1 MAAYISVPRD
11 LTKVKSKVA
20 FNLTKRQLLC
30 FGTAALIGVPLF
42 FLLRDSGGNSAA
54 TLGMMVVMLPA
65 FFLGMYE
72 KNGQPLEKLL
82 SHYLQARFLRPKI
95 RPYKTNNYYA
105 LLMKGGS
112 AHVADKL
119 LRDGRVRLKDCRSA
133 KGKTYNATVLLTTE
147 ADGRSKFSLEFEGSC

>member
-42 FLLRDSGGNSAA
+42 FVLRDSGGNTAA
-54 TLGMMVVMLPA
+54 TLGMMAVMLPA

-82 SHYLQARFLRPKI
+82 SHYVQARFLRPKI

-105 LLMKGGS
+105 ILMRGGS
-112 AHVADKL
+112 ANAVLEKDRQGRQEKAAEVCCSPDSTAVHPHAAD
-119 LRDGRVRLKDCRSA
+119 V
-133 KGKTYNATVLLTTE
+133 
-147 ADGRSKFSLEFEGSC
+147 

>member
-42 FLLRDSGGNSAA
+42 FVLRDSGGNTAA
-54 TLGMMVVMLPA
+54 TLGMMAVMLPA

-72 KNGQPLEKLL
+72 KNGQPMEKLL
-82 SHYLQARFLRPKI
+82 SYYVQSRFLRPKI

-105 LLMKGGS
+105 LLMKGGVTHDPVLEKKPIRAARKS
-112 AHVADKL
+112 RRNPPCPGPPSSPFPCNGC
-119 LRDGRVRLKDCRSA
+119 LRMAPAV
-133 KGKTYNATVLLTTE
+133 
-147 ADGRSKFSLEFEGSC
+147 

>member
-42 FLLRDSGGNSAA
+42 FVLRDSGGNTAA
-54 TLGMMVVMLPA
+54 TLGMMAVMLPA

-72 KNGQPLEKLL
+72 KNGQPAEKILM
-82 SHYLQARFLRPKI
+82 YYVRARFFRPKV
-95 RPYKTNNYYA
+95 RPYQTNNYYS
-105 LLMKGGS
+105 LLMKGGVPDDS
-112 AHVADKL
+112 VSEK
-119 LRDGRVRLKDCRSA
+119 
-133 KGKTYNATVLLTTE
+133 E
-147 ADGRSKFSLEFEGSC
+147 

>member
-20 FNLTKRQLLC
+20 FNLTKRQLIC

-42 FLLRDSGGNSAA
+42 FLLRGSGGNSAA
-54 TLGMMVVMLPA
+54 TLGMMAVMLPA

-82 SHYLQARFLRPKI
+82 SYYVRARFLRPKL
-95 RPYKTNNYYA
+95 RP
-105 LLMKGGS
+105 
-112 AHVADKL
+112 
-119 LRDGRVRLKDCRSA
+119 
-133 KGKTYNATVLLTTE
+133 
-147 ADGRSKFSLEFEGSC
+147 

>member
-42 FLLRDSGGNSAA
+42 FVLRDSGGNTAA
-54 TLGMMVVMLPA
+54 TLGMMAVMLPA

-82 SHYLQARFLRPKI
+82 SYYVQSRFLRPKI

-105 LLMKGGS
+105 ILMKGGIYTVYRQTWDQFLILLVAEFLCFVLFVS
-112 AHVADKL
+112 ATAMVAGVERFSGW
-119 LRDGRVRLKDCRSA
+119 LRDVI
-133 KGKTYNATVLLTTE
+133 
-147 ADGRSKFSLEFEGSC
+147 